1 MVGLAWAVGWSSCVG
16 NSVVVS
22 LQRRVLVAM
31 AHRDDRTSIRP
42 FFSQYS
48 LVPSLKK
55 KTQFLTLVPN
65 FFFPNF

>member
-48 LVPSLKK
+48 LVHSLKK
-55 KTQFLTLVPN
+55 KNSIPN
-65 FFFPNF
+65 VSSIFFPNF